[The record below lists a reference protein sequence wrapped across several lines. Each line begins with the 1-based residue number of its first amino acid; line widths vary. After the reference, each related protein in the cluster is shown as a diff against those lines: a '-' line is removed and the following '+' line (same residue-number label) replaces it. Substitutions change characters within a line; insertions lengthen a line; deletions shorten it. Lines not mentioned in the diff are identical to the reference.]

1 MVDFQSRYRLYGHGY
16 TSPELKYPV
25 PTYRELYHNT
35 APTIFSRRPRMHD
48 CRRES
53 MKDYVDAREW
63 ETWLLSQGLRETIR
77 SATSLNLKVKETY
90 SDGTKK
96 PEKLL
101 FNIGMRGSGD
111 GDFNFPRS
119 VITTRDGDVVVADT
133 MNHRVQI
140 LNSFGVFLTKFGK
153 KGTGKLQFNEPSDVA
168 EIPNGDLAVAD
179 KRNKRVQI
187 ITQGGQFRSVFETV
201 DEPYSIASDLSGNVI
216 VSTTRRTIE
225 VYKKGG
231 KLIHRFVIPGVSRDT
246 FGCKICVNNRQ
257 EIIVCDAVNS
267 TIKFFTYNGRYV
279 SKFSPRS
286 SGEGLTMIPSGIT
299 INRMGEILVADS
311 LNHTINVYNDNGDF
325 LRQAICPTDQA
336 GCIQACAVGPEG
348 HLITTEFSLSGPHTL
363 KIFRYRPCHCHITR
377 PGSSKRRT
385 PTPQSFR

>member
-25 PTYRELYHNT
+25 PSYRELYHSK
-35 APTIFSRRPRMHD
+35 APTIFSRRPKMHD
-48 CRRES
+48 CRQDA
-53 MKDYVDAREW
+53 MKDYVDSREW

-96 PEKLL
+96 PERLL
-101 FNIGMRGSGD
+101 FNIGVRGSGD

-133 MNHRVQI
+133 MNHRIQI
-140 LNSFGVFLTKFGK
+140 FNSFGVFLTKFGK
-153 KGTGKLQFNEPSDVA
+153 RGIGKLQFSEPTDVA
-168 EIPNGDLAVAD
+168 EIPNNDLAVAD

-187 ITQGGQFRSVFETV
+187 VTQGGQFRSMFETV
-201 DEPYSIASDLSGNVI
+201 DEPYSIASDLSGHVI
-216 VSTTRRTIE
+216 VSTSRRTIE

-257 EIIVCDAVNS
+257 EVIVCDAVNA
-267 TIKFFTYNGRYV
+267 TIKFFTYEGRYV

-286 SGEGLTMIPSGIT
+286 YSEGLSIIPSGIT

-311 LNHTINVYNDNGDF
+311 LNHTVNVYNDHGD
-325 LRQAICPTDQA
+325 LLKQAICPTDQA

-348 HLITTEFSLSGPHTL
+348 HLVTTEFSLSGPHTL

-385 PTPQSFR
+385 PTPQTFR

>member
-1 MVDFQSRYRLYGHGY
+1 
-16 TSPELKYPV
+16 
-25 PTYRELYHNT
+25 
-35 APTIFSRRPRMHD
+35 MHD

-140 LNSFGVFLTKFGK
+140 FNSFGVFLTKFGK

-201 DEPYSIASDLSGNVI
+201 DEPYSIASDLGGNVI